1 MIRASLFF
9 LILST
14 LSFAAAPAK
23 QPVAPA
29 KPPVAETKK
38 PLNLAELSAKDTA
51 SFETYSHRIAQV
63 QDSILATQ
71 KEIENARKKTAKQ
84 MPALKPKG
92 EYEKKAEFDDR
103 KAKWEKELDEKTAA
117 NSKILT
123 DRLSEL
129 EIAKKHIEENQ
140 NSLYC
145 TIDILTTPEAAS
157 IYLNKEEIGAS
168 PAEYKLALPGYTVIR
183 IQKENYYP
191 WDTTLTLQAAQKLKL
206 NIALQERSIFSEE
219 GEINFPKTLAKDTT
233 IGGYQQRIL
242 RVKARI
248 AQIDYEIREIFE
260 DFPNKYAPLE
270 PIKPEETLQDFERRK
285 SSWQYEGER
294 QVRALKDKYNAYRAK
309 LVRSVE
315 TLEDHIIATEIWLTT
330 EPRPNAKI
338 TLGNYDAEKE
348 IFDIE
353 VQDTANAKSPFLF
366 SGKVGIPRDTAKAM
380 NKSTDGF
387 LAGVSYINYPFI
399 SHNSPYNLA
408 MKELSLS
415 RKAVPLKVEGSFKSI
430 GKFETMEG
438 YNQWHARKDSLL
450 SGVLKA
456 QGLDLNY
463 ALKGEKP
470 AMATAAAVAATETS
484 STSEGGGGLSWRGW
498 TRIVTFAAAAG
509 LGAGALVM
517 NDKASK
523 NKKKFNDIMDDRPKP
538 ESPLYNKTT
547 YDNWYNENITDLKN
561 RRKDVKEYENIRTGL
576 SAGAGV
582 FAVAGILTFIF

>member
-1 MIRASLFF
+1 L
-9 LILST
+9 
-14 LSFAAAPAK
+14 
-23 QPVAPA
+23 PVAPPP
-29 KPPVAETKK
+29 KPETPQKLGPTSNR
-38 PLNLAELSAKDTA
+38 PLNLVELSAKDTA
-51 SFETYSHRIAQV
+51 SFETYSRRHALV
-63 QDSILATQ
+63 QDSIIVMQ
-71 KEIENARKKTAKQ
+71 KEIEISKKRTLQQ
-84 MPALKPKG
+84 MPALTPKD
-92 EYEKKAEFDDR
+92 EYEKQDEFDVR
-103 KAKWEKELDEKTAA
+103 KAKWEKELDEKTLQ

-145 TIDILTTPEAAS
+145 TIDILTNPEAAS

-219 GEINFPKTLAKDTT
+219 GEINFPRTLAKDTT
-233 IGGYQQRIL
+233 IEGYRQRIL

-294 QVRALKDKYNAYRAK
+294 QIRTLRDKYNAYRAK

-315 TLEDHIIATEIWLTT
+315 TLEDNIIAADSRLITEQ
-330 EPRPNAKI
+330 RPNAQI

-348 IFDIE
+348 IFEIE
-353 VQDTANAKSPFLF
+353 VKDTANAKSPFLF

-387 LAGVSYINYPFI
+387 LTGVSYINYPFI
-399 SHNSPYNLA
+399 SHDSSYNLA

-415 RKAVPLKVEGSFKSI
+415 RKAVPLKVEGSFKNI
-430 GKFETMEG
+430 GKFEAMEG
-438 YNQWHARKDSLL
+438 YNQWYARKDSLL
-450 SGVLKA
+450 SGALKV

-470 AMATAAAVAATETS
+470 AMATAAAVAATEES
-484 STSEGGGGLSWRGW
+484 SASEGGGLSWRGW

-517 NDKASK
+517 NDQARK
-523 NKKKFNDIMDDRPKP
+523 NKKKFDDIMEDEPNNIAAYQ
-538 ESPLYNKTT
+538 S
-547 YDNWYNENITDLKN
+547 WYNENLPDLKDY
-561 RRKDVKEYENIRTGL
+561 KKKGEKSENQRTYF
-576 SAGAGV
+576 SIGAGV
-582 FAVAGILTFIF
+582 FAVAGILTFVF